1 MLKKIFIPLDG
12 SELSERALE
21 PAAHIAQFHHAE
33 LIFARAPEYRALT
46 AGTYD
51 ISLTPYIEQEIE
63 KSVQETHNYLASLT
77 QTYVYPNV
85 TTHSLVLQGDP
96 ANAIVDAA
104 DNVQANLLVMSTH
117 GYSGVTKWVLGS
129 VTEKVLSR
137 VHCPV
142 LVIRTPQPIQHVL
155 ITLDGSELAER
166 ALEPGLAVAR
176 AFEAKVTLLRVVPE
190 LSPAEIERLNSL
202 EHGMGLRLQDEVLA
216 EAQAYLERL
225 GHPAAEGVV
234 RQGKAASTIVE
245 QAEMLNADLVV
256 MATHGRSGLS
266 RWVYGSVTEKVMQS
280 LPVNMLVVRA
290 HG

>member
-1 MLKKIFIPLDG
+1 MFKRIFLPLDG

-21 PAAHIAQFHHAE
+21 PAVRLAQFHHAE

-51 ISLTPYIEQEIE
+51 ISLTPYIEQEID
-63 KSVQETHNYLASLT
+63 KSVQDTHNYLAGLT
-77 QTYVYPNV
+77 QTYARPDV
-85 TTHSLVLQGDP
+85 TVRSLVLEGDP
-96 ANAIVDAA
+96 AHAIVDAA
-104 DNVQANLLVMSTH
+104 DQVQASLLVMSTH
-117 GYSGVTKWVLGS
+117 GYSGMTKWVLGS

-142 LVIRTPQPIQHVL
+142 LVWRVQRPIRHVI

-176 AFEAKVTLLRVVPE
+176 AFEAKVSLLRVVPE
-190 LSPAEIERLNSL
+190 LSPAEIERLNAL

-225 GHPAAEGVV
+225 GVASAEVVV
-234 RQGKAASTIVE
+234 RQGKAASAIVE
-245 QAEMLNADLVV
+245 QAETLEADLVV

-290 HG
+290 HA